1 MDTEVALQLMISQQ
15 LIVDPIDVASS
26 SNYQSNCLI
35 LEMLRRMSLQQL
47 QGFCEVLQARK
58 RPAGIDV
65 VAIVEGMISCYMC
78 IYVTGFHITR
88 LPHTQNQTYDFTRNG
103 LLV

>member
-1 MDTEVALQLMISQQ
+1 MAIARCYKSQKFEK
-15 LIVDPIDVASS
+15 VGKFYVPTCPIFASLVT
-26 SNYQSNCLI
+26 Y
-35 LEMLRRMSLQQL
+35 
-47 QGFCEVLQARK
+47 
-58 RPAGIDV
+58 
-65 VAIVEGMISCYMC
+65 

>member
-1 MDTEVALQLMISQQ
+1 MIAKSAVLEQPEKQIIEKYLLISTSTAWQRIMQAKHVTLPQL
-15 LIVDPIDVASS
+15 
-26 SNYQSNCLI
+26 YSNC
-35 LEMLRRMSLQQL
+35 QKCQ
-47 QGFCEVLQARK
+47 
-58 RPAGIDV
+58 
-65 VAIVEGMISCYMC
+65 Y